1 VGLLPFHSFEGI
13 ENTVGYHPPQEIQLR
28 VRCRET
34 LELDALR
41 PTKRIEKLFTVPV
54 QTRLVGDVYRKHLP
68 VRGRVGYVIILRIVR
83 HEPLNPAKGWA
94 TALVS
99 QNRVEFLL
107 VLGIIEK
114 LGQTRKKKGFLGHY
128 SKSVSRF

>member
-28 VRCRET
+28 VRRRET

-68 VRGRVGYVIILRIVR
+68 IWGRVGHMVILRIVR
-83 HEPLNPAKGWA
+83 HEPLDPPKRR
-94 TALVS
+94 TVSFVS
-99 QNRVEFLL
+99 QNRVELLL

-114 LGQTRKKKGFLGHY
+114 LCQTRKKKGFLGHY
-128 SKSVSRF
+128 SKSVLFL